1 MIEFIAGAAV
11 GATVVVAKD
20 ILSDKS
26 KGNGIRISQI
36 NEEEEQIEKLLK
48 RNRELERQVEDL
60 LASNK
65 KMYSELSHSK
75 DDMDNLQDRRDGFAQ
90 QRRHVRRKRL
100 YGHFR
105 PADSAGHYERRIWR
119 LGRKQPAV
127 RDPRA
132 GTGGF

>member
-26 KGNGIRISQI
+26 KGNDIRISQI
-36 NEEEEQIEKLLK
+36 SEEEEQFEKLLK

-65 KMYSELSHSK
+65 KMYNELSHSK
-75 DDMDNLQDRRDGFAQ
+75 DDMDNLQDKIEDLQ
-90 QRRHVRRKRL
+90 SEL
-100 YGHFR
+100 
-105 PADSAGHYERRIWR
+105 
-119 LGRKQPAV
+119 RKQKTINEQALQENKELKESIHSYKSIIE
-127 RDPRA
+127 
-132 GTGGF
+132 TEK

>member
-26 KGNGIRISQI
+26 KGNDIRISQI
-36 NEEEEQIEKLLK
+36 SEEEEQIEKLLK

-65 KMYSELSHSK
+65 KMYNELSHSK
-75 DDMDNLQDRRDGFAQ
+75 DDMDNLQDKIEDLQ
-90 QRRHVRRKRL
+90 SEL
-100 YGHFR
+100 
-105 PADSAGHYERRIWR
+105 
-119 LGRKQPAV
+119 RKQKSINKQALQENKELKESIHSYKSIIE
-127 RDPRA
+127 
-132 GTGGF
+132 TEK

>member
-1 MIEFIAGAAV
+1 MIEFITGAAL

-26 KGNGIRISQI
+26 KGNDIGISQI
-36 NEEEEQIEKLLK
+36 SEQEEQIEKLLK

-75 DDMDNLQDRRDGFAQ
+75 DGMDNLQDKIEDLQ
-90 QRRHVRRKRL
+90 SEL
-100 YGHFR
+100 
-105 PADSAGHYERRIWR
+105 
-119 LGRKQPAV
+119 RKQKTINEQTLQENKELK
-127 RDPRA
+127 DSIHSYINQLSEQKNDD
-132 GTGGF
+132 